1 MQRVSWNWAG
11 AEKVI
16 EYTNSQMNELIDEHI
31 HNARNRAILRL
42 RYIDGMT
49 YENIAAN
56 MELSTQQVKK
66 IVYKSQE
73 KLLKHLV

>member
-11 AEKVI
+11 AEEVI

-49 YENIAAN
+49 YENIAAK